1 MQNQELSRQLQ
12 KLQTLV
18 QSATNACGESVEM
31 QSHWAKYIC
40 VLTSGFLENAIKE
53 LYGDFATRA
62 ASPSVATFVYT
73 KLKDIRNPNSKKFL
87 EIARSFRLEWEKD
100 LSNFLNDEGRK
111 EAIDSVMS
119 NRHLIAH
126 GKDSGITL
134 VRVKEYLKSSV
145 KVLEFIEEQC
155 RQ

>member
-12 KLQTLV
+12 KLQTLI
-18 QSATNACGESVEM
+18 QGATNACGESVEM

-53 LYGDFATRA
+53 LYGDFATKA
-62 ASPSVATFVYT
+62 ASPPVAAFVYT
-73 KLKDIRNPNSKKFL
+73 KLKGIRNPNAKKFL
-87 EIARSFRLEWEKD
+87 ETARSFKPEWEKD
-100 LSNFLNDEGRK
+100 LSDFLKEDGRK

-126 GKDSGITL
+126 GKDCGITL
-134 VRVKEYLKSSV
+134 VRIKDYLKTSV

-155 RQ
+155 KQ